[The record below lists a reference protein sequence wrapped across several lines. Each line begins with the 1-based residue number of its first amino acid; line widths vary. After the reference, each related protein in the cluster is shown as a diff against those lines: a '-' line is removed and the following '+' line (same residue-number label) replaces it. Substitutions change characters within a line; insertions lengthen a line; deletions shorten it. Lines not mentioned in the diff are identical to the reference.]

1 MYPVCTSKAS
11 NFPFHPTAATRP
23 RVNAGVRQQTRKT
36 SGMIQFTEEG
46 GKVEVLAETRG
57 YRVYLDNDSLIEL
70 AKGSSTRLQR
80 FVDVLRSNAA

>member
-1 MYPVCTSKAS
+1 
-11 NFPFHPTAATRP
+11 
-23 RVNAGVRQQTRKT
+23 
-36 SGMIQFTEEG
+36 MIQFTEEG